1 MTEAGKKSC
10 AVIGGGPAGLM
21 AAEQLAQAGIAVTVY
36 DAMPSPGRKFLM
48 AGRGG
53 LNLTHSEDLPQFL
66 SRYREAEPHLRRAIE
81 AFPPRLLRDFS
92 AELGQET
99 FIGSSGRVFPKAMKA
114 SPLLRAW
121 LRRLD
126 AAGVRIA
133 TRHRWTGWDA
143 AGALLFT
150 TPEGERG
157 VTADAV
163 VLALGGASWPRLGSD
178 GGWVELLRQ
187 QGIEVRELRPANCG
201 FLSEWSD
208 LFRDRFEGAPLKR
221 GALSFGGEVVRG
233 EIVIT
238 KTGLEGG
245 AVYALS
251 PSLREAIDKSGEA
264 TLSVD
269 LMPDMTS
276 DDLARRLAYPRG
288 KNSLANYLRKVL
300 SLSPV
305 AIGLAQEGAQGKL
318 ATFAA
323 DRLAAALKNV
333 PIRLTGAA
341 PIVRAISSA
350 GGVPFDE
357 IDDHFMLRKKP
368 GMFVAGEMLDWEAP
382 TGGYLLQAC
391 FATGY
396 AAGEGA
402 ARYLTR

>member
-1 MTEAGKKSC
+1 
-10 AVIGGGPAGLM
+10 
-21 AAEQLAQAGIAVTVY
+21 
-36 DAMPSPGRKFLM
+36 
-48 AGRGG
+48 
-53 LNLTHSEDLPQFL
+53 
-66 SRYREAEPHLRRAIE
+66 
-81 AFPPRLLRDFS
+81 
-92 AELGQET
+92 
-99 FIGSSGRVFPKAMKA
+99 
-114 SPLLRAW
+114 LLRAW

-143 AGALLFT
+143 TGALLFA

-178 GGWVELLRQ
+178 GGWVELLRA
-187 QGIEVRELRPANCG
+187 QGIGVRELRPANCG
-201 FLSEWSD
+201 FLVEWSD

-221 GALSFGGEVVRG
+221 VALSFGGEVVRG
-233 EIVIT
+233 EIVVT

-251 PSLREAIDKSGEA
+251 PSLREAIDRSGEA
-264 TLSVD
+264 ILSID
-269 LMPDMTS
+269 LVPDMTS

-318 ATFAA
+318 ATFDAT
-323 DRLAAALKNV
+323 RLAAALKDM

-341 PIVRAISSA
+341 PIARAISSA

-357 IDDHFMLRKKP
+357 IDEHFMLRKKP
-368 GMFVAGEMLDWEAP
+368 GVFVAGEMLDWEAP

>member
-1 MTEAGKKSC
+1 
-10 AVIGGGPAGLM
+10 
-21 AAEQLAQAGIAVTVY
+21 
-36 DAMPSPGRKFLM
+36 
-48 AGRGG
+48 
-53 LNLTHSEDLPQFL
+53 
-66 SRYREAEPHLRRAIE
+66 
-81 AFPPRLLRDFS
+81 
-92 AELGQET
+92 
-99 FIGSSGRVFPKAMKA
+99 
-114 SPLLRAW
+114 
-121 LRRLD
+121 
-126 AAGVRIA
+126 
-133 TRHRWTGWDA
+133 
-143 AGALLFT
+143 LFT

-178 GGWVELLRQ
+178 GGWVGLLRQ

-221 GALSFGGEVVRG
+221 GALSFGGDVVRG